1 MSSTREEV
9 IFEIKVV
16 EQAERYQ
23 EMVQLVKDM
32 AIKYVDLT
40 GEERNLLSLAFKNII
55 GVRRAAWRI
64 LCSLQAR
71 EMGKM
76 KGEDSK
82 ELEVII
88 EYKATVEKELDSICQ
103 DILTLLDGSLIPK
116 VFQNEAAVY
125 YHKMKGDYLRYKA
138 EYKDGSEKQSI
149 AEEALVAYKNAY
161 ERAAELASTDPVRL
175 GLALNFSVFYYE
187 ILDQPKNACELANSA
202 FDGAMSDLN
211 DLSENEYKD
220 SALIMQLLRDNLA
233 LWTADQPLS
242 RPIHQDED
250 AIKPE

>member
-1 MSSTREEV
+1 MSSTREEI

-23 EMVQLVKDM
+23 EMVQLVRDM
-32 AIKYVDLT
+32 AKKYVDLT
-40 GEERNLLSLAFKNII
+40 AEERNLLSLAFKNII

-71 EMGKM
+71 EMDKM

-82 ELEVII
+82 ELDVII
-88 EYKATVEKELDSICQ
+88 EYKAIIEKELDGICQ
-103 DILTLLDGSLIPK
+103 DILSLLDDSLIPK
-116 VFQNEAAVY
+116 VSQNEATVY

-138 EYKDGSEKQSI
+138 EYKDGSEKQSV
-149 AEEALVAYKNAY
+149 AEEALVAYKLAH
-161 ERAAELASTDPVRL
+161 ERSAELASTDPVRL

-187 ILDQPKNACELANSA
+187 ILNQPKNACKLANSA

-233 LWTADQPLS
+233 LWTADQPLNQ
-242 RPIHQDED
+242 PIGQDD
-250 AIKPE
+250 DDIKPE